1 MIGSAPATAPG
12 QHQAVQR
19 TRHDG
24 GTAGQSKRIQASAQV
39 TVTVGS
45 ATWAQASGTKP
56 SEAAVRTD
64 VVDVLRQALQQ
75 DVVLTKAGARIAVK
89 PVTVL
94 DSAPEITKSVNAAV
108 FEQIRL
114 SPSPAHGRADEA
126 LQQQLAAG
134 KATAVRCGRG
144 GRLVQALGRGG
155 SVDFPPAPAMYA
167 DRHGRLTLQA
177 PRLTQL
183 PPDDAWFHAPTEVV
197 ALLLFPQL
205 AVLLDGADADVMSG
219 LRRLVA

>member
-1 MIGSAPATAPG
+1 VIGSARATAPG

-19 TRHDG
+19 ADHDG
-24 GTAGQSKRIQASAQV
+24 GKAGQCQRIQASAQV

-56 SEAAVRTD
+56 SEAAVRAD

-108 FEQIRL
+108 SEQIRL

-126 LQQQLAAG
+126 VQQLAAA

-155 SVDFPPAPAMYA
+155 SVDFPP
-167 DRHGRLTLQA
+167 
-177 PRLTQL
+177 L
-183 PPDDAWFHAPTEVV
+183 PPCTPT
-197 ALLLFPQL
+197 
-205 AVLLDGADADVMSG
+205 GTG
-219 LRRLVA
+219 G